1 MNIAKFLRRTFW
13 NNICFR
19 SISNTQPFIWTTK
32 MEESLKYQ
40 ISRDNLWREILPPQE
55 SSAKYTTFMKTI
67 IAINVRNFILK
78 LCMERNAQFLVLCNN
93 PKSGAS
99 WSYTSFPNTK
109 KNYHRLISLITVI
122 LSFLIK
128 KFLRKFDIHLFFLF
142 FFFIFFFIF
151 FYFIFLS
158 TFQKICELSKIQS
171 LFFPQ
176 ILWKIIFF
184 R

>member
-1 MNIAKFLRRTFW
+1 
-13 NNICFR
+13 
-19 SISNTQPFIWTTK
+19 

-55 SSAKYTTFMKTI
+55 SSAKYTTFIETI

-78 LCMERNAQFLVLCNN
+78 LCMERNAQFLVLCNK

-142 FFFIFFFIF
+142 FFYFF
-151 FYFIFLS
+151 FYFL
-158 TFQKICELSKIQS
+158 
-171 LFFPQ
+171 LFSFFVNISENLRVKQNTKFVFPSNFVENNFFS
-176 ILWKIIFF
+176 IDKVVIIRGVF
-184 R
+184 RNRPNN

>member
-1 MNIAKFLRRTFW
+1 
-13 NNICFR
+13 
-19 SISNTQPFIWTTK
+19 

-55 SSAKYTTFMKTI
+55 SSAKYTTFIETI

-78 LCMERNAQFLVLCNN
+78 LCMERNAQFLVLCNK

-128 KFLRKFDIHLFFLF
+128 KFLRKFDIHLFF
-142 FFFIFFFIF
+142 FIFFFIF
-151 FYFIFLS
+151 YFYFV
-158 TFQKICELSKIQS
+158 
-171 LFFPQ
+171 LFFFFVNISENLRVKQNTKFVFPSNFVENNFFS
-176 ILWKIIFF
+176 IDKVVIIRGVF
-184 R
+184 RNRPNN